1 MDYLD
6 IINANLNLVSAVQS
20 MKISLQEIKDKR
32 PDSVYIEGLEKHI
45 KQLTHSMAVFNQLHT
60 RNKLLS
66 QMNFNYHKEN
76 MELKYENE
84 QLKNKVNNLLEGI

>member
-84 QLKNKVNNLLEGI
+84 QLKNKVNNLMDGI

>member
-6 IINANLNLVSAVQS
+6 IINANLNLVAAVQS
-20 MKISLQEIKDKR
+20 MQISLQEIKTKR
-32 PDSVYIEGLEKHI
+32 PDSNYVQGLEKHI

-60 RNKLLS
+60 RNQLLS

-84 QLKNKVNNLLEGI
+84 QLKNKVQNLFDGL

>member
-45 KQLTHSMAVFNQLHT
+45 RQLTHSMAVFNQLHT

-84 QLKNKVNNLLEGI
+84 QLKNKVNNLMDGI

>member
-32 PDSVYIEGLEKHI
+32 PDSVYVEGLEKHI
-45 KQLTHSMAVFNQLHT
+45 RQLTHSMAVFNQLHT

-84 QLKNKVNNLLEGI
+84 QLKNKVNNLMDGI

>member
-1 MDYLD
+1 MQ
-6 IINANLNLVSAVQS
+6 IT
-20 MKISLQEIKDKR
+20 LQEIKEKK
-32 PDSVYIEGLEKHI
+32 PESNYVQGLEKHI
-45 KQLTHSMAVFNQLHT
+45 AQLSHSLAVFKELEK

-84 QLKNKVNNLLEGI
+84 QLKNKVNNLMDGI

>member
-32 PDSVYIEGLEKHI
+32 PYSVYIEGLEKHI

-84 QLKNKVNNLLEGI
+84 QLKNKVNNLLDGI

>member
-84 QLKNKVNNLLEGI
+84 QLKNKVNNLLDGI

>member
-20 MKISLQEIKDKR
+20 MQITLQEIKEKK
-32 PDSVYIEGLEKHI
+32 PESNYVQGLEKHI
-45 KQLTHSMAVFNQLHT
+45 AQLSHSLAVFKELEK

-84 QLKNKVNNLLEGI
+84 QLKNKVNNLMDGI

>member
-20 MKISLQEIKDKR
+20 MNITLHEIKEKK
-32 PDSVYIEGLEKHI
+32 PESVYIEGLEKHI

-76 MELKYENE
+76 MELKFEND
-84 QLKNKVNNLLEGI
+84 QLKNKVNNLMDGI

>member
-1 MDYLD
+1 
-6 IINANLNLVSAVQS
+6 

-84 QLKNKVNNLLEGI
+84 QLKNKVNNLLDGI

>member
-20 MKISLQEIKDKR
+20 MNITLQEIKEKK
-32 PDSVYIEGLEKHI
+32 PKSNYVQGLEKHI
-45 KQLTHSMAVFNQLHT
+45 SQLSHSLAVFRELEK

-66 QMNFNYHKEN
+66 EMNFNYHKEN

-84 QLKNKVNNLLEGI
+84 QLKNKVNNLFDGI

>member
-20 MKISLQEIKDKR
+20 MKITLQEIKDKR
-32 PDSVYIEGLEKHI
+32 PDSIYIEGLEKHI
-45 KQLTHSMAVFNQLHT
+45 AQLTHSMAVFNQLQT

-76 MELKYENE
+76 MELKFENE
-84 QLKNKVNNLLEGI
+84 QLKNKVNNLLDGI

>member
-1 MDYLD
+1 
-6 IINANLNLVSAVQS
+6 

-45 KQLTHSMAVFNQLHT
+45 IQLTHSMAVFNQLHT

-84 QLKNKVNNLLEGI
+84 QLKNKVNNLMDGI

>member
-1 MDYLD
+1 MDHLD

-20 MKISLQEIKDKR
+20 MQISLQEIKDKR
-32 PDSVYIEGLEKHI
+32 PESVYIAGLEKHI
-45 KQLTHSMAVFNQLHT
+45 KQLTHSMAVFNQLQT

-84 QLKNKVNNLLEGI
+84 QLKNKVNNLMDGI

>member
-32 PDSVYIEGLEKHI
+32 PESVYIEGLEKHI

-84 QLKNKVNNLLEGI
+84 QLKNKVNNLLDGI

>member
-20 MKISLQEIKDKR
+20 MKISLQEIKEKR
-32 PDSVYIEGLEKHI
+32 PESVYVQGLEKHI
-45 KQLTHSMAVFNQLHT
+45 KQLSHSMAVFNQMHT

-66 QMNFNYHKEN
+66 EMNFNYHKEN
-76 MELKYENE
+76 MELRFENE
-84 QLKNKVNNLLEGI
+84 QLKIKNENLMHGL

>member
-76 MELKYENE
+76 MELKFENE
-84 QLKNKVNNLLEGI
+84 QLKNKVNNLFEGI

>member
-32 PDSVYIEGLEKHI
+32 PDSIYIEGLEKHI

-84 QLKNKVNNLLEGI
+84 QLKNKVNNLMDGI